1 MQKINQYLIEIL
13 ESVEIKKKL
22 IRLEKEVS
30 LAINKIYL
38 TVKNGGKIFICG
50 NGGSAADAQHL
61 AAEFLVRLNPMTNRR
76 PFPIVALAMDT
87 STLTACGNDYGF
99 KYIFS
104 RNLKALGSQKDLL
117 ISISTSG
124 KSKNIIEVLKEGKK
138 MKIFSISL
146 LGFNGG
152 AAKKISDLNI
162 IVPHQ
167 KVSRIQE
174 CHIFLGHYIFNQVE
188 KLILKNK

>member
-30 LAINKIYL
+30 YAINKIYL